1 MSVIQEYFPYHFL
14 PVQDRFPDHGRTT
27 RYVIFLRRAYTS
39 AAIMKIFNGIDAVY
53 RYFRK
58 NVKHR
63 LEYLIEEQSKK
74 LFYSHLPNL
83 TAKQKRQLYL
93 LALKYAIDN
102 NAMRIYEMSF
112 QMEITHEIYLKEMIM
127 VADPKLYKQLN
138 LNDL

>member
-1 MSVIQEYFPYHFL
+1 
-14 PVQDRFPDHGRTT
+14 
-27 RYVIFLRRAYTS
+27 
-39 AAIMKIFNGIDAVY
+39 MKIFNGIDAVY